1 MIRLTS
7 INGKAIVINCEM
19 IEKIEEVPETVI
31 TLNNG
36 HKYIAVESTEEIIE
50 LVKEYKRSIF
60 INSYKTDSNS
70 EMEAAENERK

>member
-1 MIRLTS
+1 M
-7 INGKAIVINCEM
+7 
-19 IEKIEEVPETVI
+19 I
-31 TLNNG
+31 TLSNG

>member
-1 MIRLTS
+1 MIKLTG
-7 INGKAIVINCEM
+7 INNKEMILNCDM

-36 HKYIAVESTEEIIE
+36 HKYLVVESVKEIIE

-60 INSYKTDSNS
+60 INSYKADSKIG
-70 EMEAAENERK
+70 MEAAENERK

>member
-36 HKYIAVESTEEIIE
+36 HKYIAVESTEELSLIHI
-50 LVKEYKRSIF
+50 
-60 INSYKTDSNS
+60 
-70 EMEAAENERK
+70 